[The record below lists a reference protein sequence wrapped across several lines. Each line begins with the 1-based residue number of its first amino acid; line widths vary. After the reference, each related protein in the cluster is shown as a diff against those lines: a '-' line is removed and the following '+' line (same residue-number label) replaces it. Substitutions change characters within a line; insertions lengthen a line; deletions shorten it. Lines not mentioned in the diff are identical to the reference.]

1 MPDDETKNEKVE
13 NHKLVKQDNKPT
25 PREILKPTKGDAAH
39 SGIKAA
45 LSSIPFVGGAISE
58 LFSLGMQS
66 PLEKRKDDF
75 IISLDERISELEDG
89 GVLSSKYII
98 VDDEFIDVAAHAL
111 PIAIRNS
118 SPEKLN
124 ALRNAVINTAL
135 KIDINRDSKFM
146 YLNFINELNEIQIKI
161 IKILNEPRSY
171 IEKLFEINKNNI
183 PQGYTYVDVLKDLRK
198 ILDVDKVLYDVSIK
212 RLETDGLID
221 LSDREPGKPIGSYDE
236 HSIWLGKDELERR
249 TKNLVTEFGQIFVKF
264 ISEEKI
270 EKKKKNYV
278 S

>member
-25 PREILKPTKGDAAH
+25 PREIFKPTKGDAAH
-39 SGIKAA
+39 SGIKVA

-75 IISLDERISELEDG
+75 IISLDERISELEDI

-111 PIAIRNS
+111 PIVIRNS

-221 LSDREPGKPIGSYDE
+221 LSRETGKPIGNYDE